1 MNVEGKLSKRTKG
14 TKEREKEQE
23 ERKMV
28 GMQGGNMLNV
38 QNMLIWKLQYS
49 TKKLLIPLFMAVER
63 PSPWKAVM

>member
-49 TKKLLIPLFMAVER
+49 TKKLLIPLFLAVER
-63 PSPWKAVM
+63 TSP

>member
-14 TKEREKEQE
+14 TKERGMEQE

-28 GMQGGNMLNV
+28 GTQGGNMLNV

-49 TKKLLIPLFMAVER
+49 TKKLLIPLFLAVER
-63 PSPWKAVM
+63 TSPWKAVM